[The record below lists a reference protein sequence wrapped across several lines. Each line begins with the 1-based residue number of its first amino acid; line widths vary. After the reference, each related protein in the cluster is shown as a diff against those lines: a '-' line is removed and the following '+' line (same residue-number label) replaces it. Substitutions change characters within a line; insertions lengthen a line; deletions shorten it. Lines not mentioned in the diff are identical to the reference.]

1 MKIEFDKKLI
11 KYAIYISIT
20 AIIIYIAFLIIVNI
34 ATLFGSIIS
43 IISYLISLINPLL
56 IGIVIA
62 YLLYPVTKLLERFFE
77 ANRIYK
83 VKKASNRRVLAIFLS
98 YLAVV
103 ILLIGLIGGI
113 YYMIGGQLSNNTT
126 IINIFDYISVYLRNN
141 SLTTASIKETLE
153 KTNFPFMNSIQP
165 HIINT
170 VTSIQNYL
178 ESNLG
183 NLTSYIMSIG
193 SSIAS
198 FFIAIVISIYLL
210 KDSEYFIKLWK
221 KLYSIVF
228 KKSVLGEKITYTFAI
243 IHEVF
248 GRYLRGQLL
257 EAFFV
262 GVLSAI
268 SLGIVGIKYSF
279 VIGIISGICNMIP
292 YVGPIVGT
300 ILAAIM
306 GLLSGNP
313 LNILYAII
321 AMLVV
326 QQIDNHILAPKIVG
340 DSVGLHAVF
349 TMMAI
354 LIGGSVGGLLG
365 MLLAVPITASVRV
378 IFNDWYDGYIKKQNQ
393 PK

>member
-34 ATLFGSIIS
+34 GTLFGSIIS
-43 IISYLISLINPLL
+43 IIGNLISLINPLL

-62 YLLYPVTKLLERFFE
+62 YLLHPVTKLIERFFE
-77 ANRIYK
+77 TNRIYK
-83 VKKASNRRVLAIFLS
+83 IKKASNRRVLAIFLS

-103 ILLIGLIGGI
+103 MLLIGLIGGI

-153 KTNFPFMNSIQP
+153 NTNLPFMNSIQP

-210 KDSEYFIKLWK
+210 KDSEYFINLWK
-221 KLYSIVF
+221 KLYFIVF

-268 SLGIVGIKYSF
+268 SLEIVGYKIFLCYWYY
-279 VIGIISGICNMIP
+279 IRNM
-292 YVGPIVGT
+292 
-300 ILAAIM
+300 
-306 GLLSGNP
+306 
-313 LNILYAII
+313 
-321 AMLVV
+321 
-326 QQIDNHILAPKIVG
+326 
-340 DSVGLHAVF
+340 
-349 TMMAI
+349 
-354 LIGGSVGGLLG
+354 
-365 MLLAVPITASVRV
+365 
-378 IFNDWYDGYIKKQNQ
+378 
-393 PK
+393 

>member
-34 ATLFGSIIS
+34 GTLFGSIIS
-43 IISYLISLINPLL
+43 IIGNLISLINPLL

-62 YLLYPVTKLLERFFE
+62 YLLHPVTKLIEKFFE
-77 ANRIYK
+77 TNRIYK
-83 VKKASNRRVLAIFLS
+83 IKKASNRRVLAIFLS

-103 ILLIGLIGGI
+103 MLLIGLIGGI

-153 KTNFPFMNSIQP
+153 NTNLPFMNSIQP

-210 KDSEYFIKLWK
+210 KDSEYFINLWK
-221 KLYSIVF
+221 KLYFIVF

-268 SLGIVGIKYSF
+268 SLEIVGIKYSF